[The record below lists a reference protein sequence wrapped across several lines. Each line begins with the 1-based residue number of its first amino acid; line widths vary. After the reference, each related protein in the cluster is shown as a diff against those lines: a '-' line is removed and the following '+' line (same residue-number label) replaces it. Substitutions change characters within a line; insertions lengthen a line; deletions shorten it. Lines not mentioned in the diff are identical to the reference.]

1 MKVNTCQVL
10 RGGPTTA
17 VGQHPEVWV
26 GTAALLPA
34 GSLTDRRLGELM
46 QVLLPT
52 PTLSGQPSG
61 PLQASGVG
69 VGRGVKRARK
79 MDLPPAEESLLLREA
94 SKLGLP

>member
-1 MKVNTCQVL
+1 MGSTQRSGWELQPSC
-10 RGGPTTA
+10 
-17 VGQHPEVWV
+17 
-26 GTAALLPA
+26 LLA
-34 GSLTDRRLGELM
+34 HSTDRRLGELM
-46 QVLLPT
+46 GVLLPT

-69 VGRGVKRARK
+69 VGREVKRERK

>member
-1 MKVNTCQVL
+1 M
-10 RGGPTTA
+10 G
-17 VGQHPEVWV
+17 
-26 GTAALLPA
+26 
-34 GSLTDRRLGELM
+34 
-46 QVLLPT
+46 VLLPT

-69 VGRGVKRARK
+69 VGREVKRERK